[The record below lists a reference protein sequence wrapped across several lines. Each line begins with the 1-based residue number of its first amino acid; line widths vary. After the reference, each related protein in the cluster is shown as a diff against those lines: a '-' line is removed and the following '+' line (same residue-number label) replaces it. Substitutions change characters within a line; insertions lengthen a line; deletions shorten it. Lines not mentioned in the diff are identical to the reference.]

1 MTSKQAPKPVTLIIM
16 DGWGE
21 APAAPDNA
29 AKVARTPVLDG
40 LLASFSHTSLKAHGP
55 AVGLPEG
62 QMGNSEVGH
71 LNLGAGRVVKQD
83 LVIID
88 EAIEDGSFAKNEVFL
103 NAARKITTAAGR
115 AHIVGLCSPGGVH
128 SSLRHLYALVDM
140 LASRGIEVWL
150 HAITDGRD
158 TPPRSAREYLADI
171 EMNIAGKARVAVVVG
186 RYYSMDRDNRW
197 DRVEKGYLAHVAG
210 EGTPHRTVDDA
221 IAAAYEAG
229 ENDEFITP
237 RIIVDK
243 DGEPRGLIGD
253 NDGVF
258 FFNFRADRAREMTIA
273 FNDDAF
279 DGFSR
284 TVRPGLSA
292 YVCMTEYSHEF
303 GLPIAFAPMSL
314 DRILGEVLSNHG
326 LKQFRSAE
334 TEKYAHV
341 TFFFNGGVEE
351 PFDAENRKLVASPKE
366 VATYDLKPEMS
377 AQEVADVVVDR
388 VKSGEYDFVLVNF
401 ANGDMVGHTGILE
414 AAVAA
419 AETVDTQVGRIV
431 DTVTSAGGA
440 VIITAD
446 HGNLEQMRDNET
458 GEPHTAHTNNPVP
471 FILVD
476 KTRQEVSLRDGG
488 SLCDVAPTIL
498 ALFGVPAPPEMTG
511 KSLIALG

>member
-1 MTSKQAPKPVTLIIM
+1 MQVPKPVTLIIM

-21 APAAPDNA
+21 AAALPDNA
-29 AKVARTPVLDG
+29 ARVAKTPVLDR
-40 LLASFSHTSLKAHGP
+40 LLASFSHTSLAAHGL

-83 LVIID
+83 LVVID
-88 EAIEDGSFAKNEVFL
+88 DAVEDGSFAKNETFL
-103 NAARKITTAAGR
+103 NAAKKIAAAGGR
-115 AHIVGLCSPGGVH
+115 AHIMGLCSPGGVH
-128 SSLRHLYALVDM
+128 SSLDHLYALIDI
-140 LASRGIEVWL
+140 LADRGIEVWL

-171 EMNIAGKARVAVVVG
+171 EKRIAGKARVAVVVG

-197 DRVEKGYLAHVAG
+197 DRVEKGYLAHVTG
-210 EGTPHRTVDDA
+210 KGTPHRTVDEA
-221 IAAAYEAG
+221 IAAAYDAD

-237 RIIVDK
+237 RIIVDE
-243 DGEPRGLIGD
+243 DGEARGLIGD

-273 FNDDAF
+273 LNDDAF
-279 DGFSR
+279 DGFLR
-284 TVRPGLSA
+284 TVRPELSS

-303 GLPIAFAPMSL
+303 GLPIAFAPTSL
-314 DRILGEVLSNHG
+314 NRILGEVLSHRG

-351 PFDAENRKLVASPKE
+351 PFEAESRKLVASPKD

-377 AQEVADVVVDR
+377 APEVADVVVEH

-401 ANGDMVGHTGILE
+401 ANGDMVGHTGFLE
-414 AAVAA
+414 AAISA

-431 DTVTSAGGA
+431 DVVTSVGGA

-476 KTRQEVSLRDGG
+476 KTRQDVSLRDGG
-488 SLCDVAPTIL
+488 ALCDVAPTIL
-498 ALFGVPAPPEMTG
+498 ELLGIPTPPEMTG
-511 KSLIALG
+511 SSLLNRD